1 MREEHSRHELLAG
14 VRRRSEEIGQA
25 VRARVDGIGERS
37 SAADPEYLEG
47 LRGAIR
53 AAIDDTIDAADR
65 ADIVPV
71 PLPVLSQARLAARDG
86 VPLET
91 VLRRYLAGHAV
102 LGDLVV
108 EEAER
113 QDVAAGVLRWVL
125 RAQAARTDQVLEV
138 ISADYLQEA
147 GAVAF
152 RPPDRRLAEQVQRL
166 LDGELLDP
174 SGLGYDLDRWHLAVH
189 VRGPDPSREFLASD
203 VAREHNARPLVVE
216 MADELL
222 CIWLG
227 STERLESEDVEGTL
241 SRHAFPGARI
251 ALGEPASGDAG
262 WRLTH
267 NQARAAL
274 SVAVRLPGTTHRYK
288 DVALLAT
295 AMRDELLTTSLSR
308 FYLEPL
314 EEDDETGRAL
324 RTTLRTYL
332 RSDLNV
338 TSTAAALGISRNTV
352 RNRLRAIEEK
362 VGYLDISRVP
372 DLLLAL
378 RLSDLTPGLRQMA
391 QP

>member
-1 MREEHSRHELLAG
+1 MREEQGRHELLAG

-25 VRARVDGIGERS
+25 VTARVDGIGERGGG
-37 SAADPEYLEG
+37 ADLEYLEG
-47 LRGAIR
+47 LRGAIM

-65 ADIVPV
+65 VDVAPV

-91 VLRRYLAGHAV
+91 VLRRYLAGHAA

-113 QDVAAGVLRWVL
+113 QDVPAGVLRWVL
-125 RAQAARTDQVLEV
+125 RAQAARTDQVLAA
-138 ISADYLQEA
+138 ISANYLQEA

-152 RPPDRRLAEQVQRL
+152 RPPDRRLADQVQRL

-174 SGLGYDLDRWHLAVH
+174 SGLGYELDRWHLAMH
-189 VRGPDPSREFLASD
+189 VRGPDPDREFLAKE

-222 CIWLG
+222 CVWLG
-227 STERLESEDVEGTL
+227 SVERIESEHVEGTL
-241 SRHAFPGARI
+241 SRHAFPGVRI
-251 ALGEPASGDAG
+251 GIGEPGSGGVG

-274 SVAVRLPGTTHRYK
+274 SVAVRLPGTTQRYK
-288 DVALLAT
+288 GVALLAA

-314 EEDDETGRAL
+314 EGDDESGRAL
-324 RTTLRTYL
+324 RTTLRAYL
-332 RSDLNV
+332 RSELNV

-378 RLSDLTPGLRQMA
+378 RLTELAPGRRMA